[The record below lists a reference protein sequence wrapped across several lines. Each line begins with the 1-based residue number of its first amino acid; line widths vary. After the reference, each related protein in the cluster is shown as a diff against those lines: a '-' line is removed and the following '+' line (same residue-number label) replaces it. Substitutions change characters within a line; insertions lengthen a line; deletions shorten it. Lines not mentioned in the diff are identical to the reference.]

1 MRTGWSVYNVII
13 FMTQLSSVGHHGSV
27 FDQSVKLVCCSILL

>member
-13 FMTQLSSVGHHGSV
+13 FMTQLSSVGHHWSV
-27 FDQSVKLVCCSILL
+27 FDQSVKLVCFSILL